1 MSWTDKAS
9 IRHGLAGNLCRCTGY
24 RAIVDAVRDLVRGE
38 RRMSVIS
45 PPGIGARSAPQ
56 VGRSM
61 ARVDAAE
68 KLRGEAQF
76 VGDLVVPRMLH
87 GKVLRSPYAH
97 ARIRSIDFDRGAG
110 DPLGSWPS

>member
-1 MSWTDKAS
+1 
-9 IRHGLAGNLCRCTGY
+9 
-24 RAIVDAVRDLVRGE
+24 
-38 RRMSVIS
+38 MSVIS
-45 PPGIGARSAPQ
+45 PPGVGSRSTPQ

-87 GKVLRSPYAH
+87 GKVLRSPHAH
-97 ARIRSIDFDRGAG
+97 ARIRSIDSTAALAIPGVVAVLTAADLMDI
-110 DPLGSWPS
+110 DPF